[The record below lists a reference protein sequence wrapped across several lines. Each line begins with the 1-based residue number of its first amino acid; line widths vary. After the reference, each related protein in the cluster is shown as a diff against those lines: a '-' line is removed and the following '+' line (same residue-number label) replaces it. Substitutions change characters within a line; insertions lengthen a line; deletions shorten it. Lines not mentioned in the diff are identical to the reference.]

1 MYIKEAIKKLIQLFL
16 YKIPQPIVK
25 RKTNPFVNQISKRKL
40 FKIAKFGDL
49 NPDKIFYIIKRDPGA
64 GIFSNFVYIMNH
76 LRIAYVHEFI
86 PYIDMEKWP
95 SWYSEDE
102 PINNTMN
109 SWEYYFHQVC
119 EYSSE
124 EIYQSKNIIIT
135 RNDFYNDF
143 SKTLIDDPI
152 FKILFKKYIK
162 IQDHI
167 NKEAQDFIDKNFKDK
182 KVMGVYLR
190 GGECKRTPNHTM
202 PPTKKQVECYINE
215 TLKKNDFDLIFLS
228 TKEIHYEKI
237 FQNSYKNQLKVYDS
251 FKDEKD
257 CFQIY
262 PRKNH
267 RYLLGKEIIVEM
279 LILSKLENLSYNLSN
294 VSLMSL
300 FFNLNSKQSRYLL
313 DNGTNCNNK
322 FLAQIYWYIK
332 YLLPE
337 FLGGFKKNILK
348 KIST

>member
-1 MYIKEAIKKLIQLFL
+1 MYIKKAIKKFIQLFL
-16 YKIPQPIVK
+16 YKVPQPIVK
-25 RKTNPFVNQISKRKL
+25 RKTSFFANQISKRKL

-64 GIFSNFVYIMNH
+64 GMFSNFVYIMNH
-76 LRIAYVHEFI
+76 LRIAYFHDFI

-95 SWYSEDE
+95 SWYSENE

-109 SWEYYFHQVC
+109 SWEYYFDQVC

-135 RNDFYNDF
+135 RNDFYSDF
-143 SKTLIDDPI
+143 SKDLSDDSI
-152 FKILFKKYIK
+152 FKIIFKKYIK
-162 IQDHI
+162 IKDHI
-167 NKEAQDFIDKNFKDK
+167 SKEADDYINKNFKDK
-182 KVMGVYLR
+182 KVIGIYLR
-190 GGECKRTPNHTM
+190 GGECRRMPNHGM
-202 PPTKKQVECYINE
+202 PPTKKQIEYQINSII
-215 TLKKNDFDLIFLS
+215 KKNNFDLIFLS
-228 TKEIHYEKI
+228 TKELDYINI
-237 FQNSYKNQLKVYDS
+237 FKKSYQKQLNTYDS
-251 FKDEKD
+251 FKDQKD

-279 LILSKLENLSYNLSN
+279 LILSKLQNLTYNLSN
-294 VSLMSL
+294 VSAMSL
-300 FFNLNSKQSRYLL
+300 FFNLNPKQDRYFL

-348 KIST
+348 KKST

>member
-1 MYIKEAIKKLIQLFL
+1 MYIRKIIKKLIQLFL

-25 RKTNPFVNQISKRKL
+25 RKINPFSNQISSKKL

-64 GIFSNFVYIMNH
+64 GMFSNFVYIMNH
-76 LRIAYVHEFI
+76 LRIAYVHDFT
-86 PYIDMEKWP
+86 PYIDMENWP
-95 SWYSEDE
+95 SWYSENE

-109 SWEYYFHQVC
+109 SWEYYFDQVC

-135 RNDFYNDF
+135 RNDFYSDF
-143 SKTLIDDPI
+143 SKNLIDDPI
-152 FKILFKKYIK
+152 YKIIFEKYIK
-162 IQDHI
+162 IQEHI
-167 NKEAQDFIDKNFKDK
+167 NKEAQDYINKNFKDK
-182 KVMGVYLR
+182 KVMGIYLR
-190 GGECKRTPNHTM
+190 GGECKRMPNHAL
-202 PPTKKQVECYINE
+202 PPTKKQIEYYIND
-215 TLKKNDFDLIFLS
+215 TVKKNNFDLIFLS
-228 TKEIHYEKI
+228 TKEIHYVNIFEKN
-237 FQNSYKNQLKVYDS
+237 FKNQLKVYDS
-251 FKDEKD
+251 FKDQKD
-257 CFQIY
+257 CFQVY

-279 LILSKLENLSYNLSN
+279 LILSKLENLTYNLSN

-300 FFNLNSKQSRYLL
+300 FFNLNQKQNRYFL
-313 DNGTNCNNK
+313 DNGTNCSNK

-337 FLGGFKKNILK
+337 FLSGFKRNILK
-348 KIST
+348 KFST